1 MPARDSLD
9 RLVKRLEHRKLD
21 RSLNSIL
28 NKLEGELIWEIE
40 KSFVCKAY
48 DRNGQVIIECSN

>member
-1 MPARDSLD
+1 MDSLD
-9 RLVKRLEHRKLD
+9 RLVKRLENRNLD

-28 NKLEGELIWEIE
+28 TKLQGDLIWEIE

-48 DRNGQVIIECSN
+48 DRNGQVIIECGGGVG